1 MVPRLQLPIELGRCQ
16 YEKGSDGQ
24 MLTYLTSPDMVSAR
38 LLDSDWDAT
47 SVLDAVALADP
58 PFNALIDTGALVT
71 GMSNLEGMV
80 APASHQLDHCNKL
93 AGCVHATH
101 SATSSNGRNNH

>member
-1 MVPRLQLPIELGRCQ
+1 
-16 YEKGSDGQ
+16 

-71 GMSNLEGMV
+71 GMSNLEG
-80 APASHQLDHCNKL
+80 
-93 AGCVHATH
+93 
-101 SATSSNGRNNH
+101 NGRVYVRWAARWQIRRAVYVACQWQQANHVVADGS